1 MAIASV
7 RYHRIRTWHF
17 VETLAD
23 WLKGLDKAAVA
34 LVAIAGPGL
43 IAVLALLLLA
53 VANGLT
59 SLTRASTSFPSRLL
73 NVCLWQGVTFGTL
86 WSLREAIFM
95 PRAAAFFDSLPI
107 RNWEKLRA
115 DMNLSAVSYSV
126 LWLPVMWVIGVGF
139 FGRGGSSGL
148 LMLFSISAFVVFSLL
163 ANLLLLRRQVRGIPV
178 VLIGLLAFTLPA
190 DNVFGLACKAGA
202 LVLCGVYVC
211 RCDRQLKTPA
221 ASSGTAI
228 TPTERIALRT
238 GLAVLLFAHELRAT
252 LSIRLLTVSALLA
265 LIPLL
270 SQFRQTHG
278 LEITGFVMALA
289 IAAIAFH
296 DLPAMCRSTAFAKL
310 PFIAGQ
316 KNFVRRVSIFA
327 HGIPAVLYVC
337 AFLSACFV
345 TIFASDSLPRVLER
359 LMAPSVFFTTSFLAG
374 TLAATMGWAS
384 VRWLMPVINVAAAIV
399 MSGFV

>member
-53 VANGLT
+53 VADGLT
-59 SLTRASTSFPSRLL
+59 SLTRESTSFTSRLL
-73 NVCLWQGVTFGTL
+73 TVCLWQGVTFGVL

-95 PRAAAFFDSLPI
+95 PRATAFFDSLPI

-115 DMNLSAVSYSV
+115 DLNLSAVSYSV
-126 LWLPVMWVIGVGF
+126 LWLPVIWAIGIGF
-139 FGRGGSSGL
+139 FEPGGSSGL
-148 LMLFSISAFVVFSLL
+148 PTLFSILAFVAFSLL
-163 ANLLLLRRQVRGIPV
+163 ANLLLLHRQVQGIPV

-190 DNVFGLACKAGA
+190 DNVAGLACKAGA

-211 RCDRQLKTPA
+211 RCHRQLRTFAGSP
-221 ASSGTAI
+221 GTAN
-228 TPTERIALRT
+228 TLMERIALRT
-238 GLAVLLFAHELRAT
+238 GLAPLLFGHELRAT
-252 LSIRLLTVSALLA
+252 LSIRLLAVSALLA
-265 LIPLL
+265 LNPLL
-270 SQFRQTHG
+270 SQFSQTQG
-278 LEITGFVMALA
+278 LETTGFVMALA
-289 IAAIAFH
+289 IAAIAFY

-327 HGIPAVLYVC
+327 HGMPAVLYVC
-337 AFLSACFV
+337 AFLCACFL
-345 TIFASDSLPRVLER
+345 TMLPADSLPRVLER
-359 LMAPSVFFTTSFLAG
+359 LMAPSVFFTTLFLAG
-374 TLAATMGWAS
+374 TFAATMGWAS
-384 VRWLMPVINVAAAIV
+384 VRWLMPVVNVAAAIV